1 METATSS
8 ETVPTTTEEVEEG
21 RVTVLQSVTDTVRE
35 EERSKPFS
43 VRSLIKAYFYVFDC
57 CKSMR

>member
-1 METATSS
+1 METTTSS
-8 ETVPTTTEEVEEG
+8 EAVPTTTEEVEEG

-35 EERSKPFS
+35 EECSKPFS
-43 VRSLIKAYFYVFDC
+43 VRNLIKAYFYLFDC